1 MIYIIFFAIL
11 ILYISKYIIFYR
23 ETNLLRVCS
32 VSGLTKPDRNII
44 YIIKKCRTKKGILIN
59 MLSIIVAK
67 AKNNV
72 IGKDNQLLWHLS
84 DDLKRFKKL
93 TTGHTII
100 MGRKTFESLGRV
112 LPNRKHIVFTQNP
125 DFKVNDENVQIVHSM
140 LQIQEYIESQEEV
153 FVIGGAMIYN
163 LLMPYVKKMYVTE
176 IDKEFDGDA
185 FFPRIDET
193 KWKEISRE
201 KGPED
206 EENNFIYE
214 YVTYEKR

>member
-1 MIYIIFFAIL
+1 
-11 ILYISKYIIFYR
+11 
-23 ETNLLRVCS
+23 
-32 VSGLTKPDRNII
+32 
-44 YIIKKCRTKKGILIN
+44 

-67 AKNNV
+67 AKNNA

-125 DFKVNDENVQIVHSM
+125 DFKVNDENVEIVHSM
-140 LQIQEYIESQEEV
+140 LQIQEYIENEEEA
-153 FVIGGAMIYN
+153 FVIGGAIIYN

-185 FFPRIDET
+185 FFPKIDKEI
-193 KWKEISRE
+193 WKEISRE

-206 EENNFIYE
+206 EENKVTYE
-214 YVTYEKR
+214 YVTYER

>member
-1 MIYIIFFAIL
+1 
-11 ILYISKYIIFYR
+11 
-23 ETNLLRVCS
+23 
-32 VSGLTKPDRNII
+32 
-44 YIIKKCRTKKGILIN
+44 

-72 IGKDNQLLWHLS
+72 IGKDNKLLWHLS
-84 DDLKRFKKL
+84 DDLKRFKTL

-125 DFKVNDENVQIVHSM
+125 DFKVEDENVEVVHSM
-140 LQIQEYIESQEEV
+140 LQIQEYIENEEEA
-153 FVIGGAMIYN
+153 FVIGGAVIYN

-176 IDKEFDGDA
+176 IDKEFSGDT
-185 FFPRIDET
+185 FFPKIDDT

-206 EENNFIYE
+206 EENDFTYTYVIYE
-214 YVTYEKR
+214 R